1 MNRSIIFILLLFCV
15 SCTNR
20 YDVPSG
26 IIQKDKMGDIMWD
39 LIQAQTFAKE
49 VHNKDTS
56 LSLSKTSLTFTEQ
69 VYRVHH
75 ISKKEFDESY
85 KWYQSRPDIL
95 RVVFDSLY
103 TQKQRD
109 NVRFIQKKYDNLG
122 QDSLRT
128 KFLKNA
134 KDL

>member
-1 MNRSIIFILLLFCV
+1 
-15 SCTNR
+15 
-20 YDVPSG
+20 
-26 IIQKDKMGDIMWD
+26 MWD

-49 VHNKDTS
+49 MHNKDTS

-75 ISKKEFDESY
+75 ISKKEFDKSY
-85 KWYQSRPDIL
+85 EWYQSRPDIL
-95 RVVFDSLY
+95 QVVFDSLY

-109 NVRFIQKKYDNLG
+109 NVKFIQKKYDNLR

-128 KFLKNA
+128 KFLKNE